1 MQQQHN
7 QRDRA
12 GKARA
17 QRIPCA
23 ADRAGAGRDGGKL
36 MGRGVIVKKRDYI
49 IECIIALLRGLPE
62 SKLMTVLAFVE
73 NM

>member
-1 MQQQHN
+1 
-7 QRDRA
+7 
-12 GKARA
+12 
-17 QRIPCA
+17 
-23 ADRAGAGRDGGKL
+23 